1 MKKLMILLVLL
12 ISLPFGSSL
21 AGKAPLPPDLPET
34 YLALCSIRGTETNGA
49 TFAVTEAYRDGETV
63 KITVAQL
70 PNDGNTSLVDNQV
83 EYPPDDPIFLRELE
97 EASQHGEKVLGTVC
111 DILSAVDE
119 NGVSL
124 MDGYM
129 TSCDRTG
136 PSLTYQFCLSLPQGT
151 DEARVELIF
160 GVNEDCG
167 FRFTTLGK
175 LFLSV
180 ADEKP

>member
-1 MKKLMILLVLL
+1 M
-12 ISLPFGSSL
+12 
-21 AGKAPLPPDLPET
+21 
-34 YLALCSIRGTETNGA
+34 
-49 TFAVTEAYRDGETV
+49 
-63 KITVAQL
+63 
-70 PNDGNTSLVDNQV
+70 
-83 EYPPDDPIFLRELE
+83 
-97 EASQHGEKVLGTVC
+97 LGTVC

-124 MDGYM
+124 MDGYT

-136 PSLTYQFCLSLPQGT
+136 PSLTYQFYLSLPQGT

-180 ADEKP
+180 EDEKP